1 MLQSI
6 YTANMIMKKI
16 NNKFYKILGIILL
29 TFVSGCQIS
38 PGIYLE
44 PQSSWVD
51 KKEYVYIPALEE
63 NVFIKD
69 ISSNL
74 GFDNLAK
81 YRIGIGDIIYY
92 QVWGLPDVFPPS
104 NNRELN
110 MRRIDSNGEMYF
122 PYVGPILALGKT
134 ADELRDDLT
143 IQLAEYFNNP
153 QIDISI
159 FEYKSRKVFI
169 LGEVMRP
176 QRINLTDVPLSLAD
190 AIGIVNGLNNNT
202 SDSSEIYL
210 MRQPTENAQPEI
222 YRADLSDPAGIL
234 NASNFYLADNDVV
247 YVNAKGTTRW
257 NKVVSQFFPFSS
269 FLNSVDRLIE
279 SD

>member
-1 MLQSI
+1 
-6 YTANMIMKKI
+6 MIMKKI
-16 NNKFYKILGIILL
+16 NNKFYKILGITLL
-29 TFVSGCQIS
+29 IFLSGCQIS

-63 NVFIKD
+63 NIFIKD

-81 YRIGIGDIIYY
+81 Y
-92 QVWGLPDVFPPS
+92 
-104 NNRELN
+104 
-110 MRRIDSNGEMYF
+110 
-122 PYVGPILALGKT
+122 
-134 ADELRDDLT
+134 ELRNDLT

-159 FEYKSRKVFI
+159 LEYKSRKVFI

-190 AIGIVNGLNNNT
+190 AIGMVNGLNNNT

-210 MRQPTENAQPEI
+210 MRQPTENVQPEI
-222 YRADLSDPAGIL
+222 YRANLSDPAGIL